1 MEQRQ
6 GWVIDW
12 IDSHLNYD
20 DAPILKRTAHGMI
33 TTDIEEFGFV
43 GWLEL
48 PASQVVESYMET
60 TKEVSKALVTDY
72 TTIRQVD
79 VLLEDLDIGANNY
92 EIDDAEA
99 MQAYHHGMMDIWES
113 LFLYFSTREE
123 AYLQYYSDY
132 S

>member
-1 MEQRQ
+1 
-6 GWVIDW
+6 
-12 IDSHLNYD
+12 
-20 DAPILKRTAHGMI
+20 MI
-33 TTDIEEFGFV
+33 TMDIDEFGFV

-48 PASQVVESYMET
+48 PPSQVVESYMET
-60 TKEVSKALVTDY
+60 TKEVSQTLVTDY

-113 LFLYFSTREE
+113 LLLYFSTREE
-123 AYLQYYSDY
+123 AYLQYYSDHD
-132 S
+132 